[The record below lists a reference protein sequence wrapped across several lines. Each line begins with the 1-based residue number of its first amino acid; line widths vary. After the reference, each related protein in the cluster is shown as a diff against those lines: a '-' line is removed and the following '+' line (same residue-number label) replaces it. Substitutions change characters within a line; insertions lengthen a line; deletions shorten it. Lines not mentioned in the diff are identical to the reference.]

1 MFLYPKQATVA
12 RVLPKNKIYA
22 HSKASRALQA
32 RFVDQVDKITWRY
45 KLAPESLNIPATK
58 SVQEIQV
65 FEILLKQ
72 QALHEDIL
80 RAIDR
85 TICHPIAYELKFMD
99 QIRYV
104 MPSKRPNEADSNKWV
119 IDDYFWTDWQTTTE
133 PKQNLPVVLN
143 LGALYEHFLRS
154 HLAIPARENELLTA
168 HVSRI
173 ALLQQKQREADK
185 LEARLHKTQQFNR
198 KVELNQQLRTIRTE
212 VEALSNSAK

>member
-1 MFLYPKQATVA
+1 MFIYPKQAKVA

-58 SVQEIQV
+58 AVQEIQV
-65 FEILLKQ
+65 FTILLKQ
-72 QALHEDIL
+72 QELHEDIL

-85 TICHPIAYELKFMD
+85 TIRHPIAYELRFMD

-104 MPSKRPNEADSNKWV
+104 MPSKRPNEADPNKWV
-119 IDDYFWTDWQTTTE
+119 IDEYFWTDWQTTKE
-133 PKQNLPVVLN
+133 PEQSLPVVLN

-154 HLAIPARENELLTA
+154 HLTIPARENEPLTE
-168 HVSRI
+168 HVERI
-173 ALLQQKQREADK
+173 GLLQQKQREAK
-185 LEARLHKTQQFNR
+185 QLENRLHKTKQFNR
-198 KVELNQQLRTIRTE
+198 KVELNQQLRSLKSE
-212 VEALSNSAK
+212 VEVLKL